1 MKMQSTAVIVMLAL
15 TVFGQ
20 AGFCSA
26 EHVIYVDGVNG
37 HNNMSCLQSNMPCRS
52 LEYVHHNLKSIAN
65 DSITIEICEPGVNL
79 TGDLKFIDITNLSI
93 KGEDN
98 KIVTRIHCNTSY
110 SGLSFVRVVGLSLSF
125 LRLTTC
131 GAKANSTAYDSHTAT
146 KAAIFTSALYILNC
160 TDINISNSIIHSS
173 NGTGISMYDT
183 NGTVLIQNTDITD
196 NFIRNYSTNTVFGG
210 GGMHIEFTFCTPG
223 TISNDCTHTEGR
235 NYGSSYTIRNCTISG
250 NVVHTTSEVTNA
262 SALWYNARIFD
273 SGGGVFLV
281 FASNASNN
289 NITFYNCTMKANY
302 APGYGG
308 GLKVE
313 FLDSVQDN
321 QVSIVLTRFL
331 NNSASIEMGGGLQ
344 VSFKFYKLAIG
355 DLTNLAK
362 PKDNVVNCTCCE
374 FKHNGANSGGGVNIF
389 AAETPLHDMKSA
401 VHFYNSTW
409 TGNTALYGAAVHIMP
424 GVWASETE
432 GHYPLLNFSDCK
444 FFSNKVIPEI
454 MSISRGF
461 QKQINSAGAFFCTL
475 LNVIFHGET
484 TFLKNNG
491 TALYLSDSIA
501 RFDAFSV
508 VVFDS
513 NKGKFGGAIA
523 LVGRSSLNV
532 FDFCKFTFVN
542 NSAMR
547 MGGAIYFKS
556 TTYNVR
562 QPCFIDRGINRNISS
577 FNFSRNH
584 AKSDRGHH
592 IYVSSFFE
600 CEINCSQSVYK
611 CIGNFSFQ
619 NPDMSGNSTATPP
632 ANFTLNGAD
641 PLQIFPGIS
650 FQLPITIRDVE
661 GREISNPSYE
671 ASLENKASN
680 TNIKVDSAFKFV
692 SNNTIILL
700 GAPQERATL
709 LLDILSTNTSLLIDI
724 VLAECPP
731 GYTLKGDKCKCTLS
745 YYGISKCD
753 PEAYIQHGIWMGQCN
768 SNSSSLCTTYCP
780 YGYCMYNTSL
790 QTPQLFSPI
799 DMSLRGTD
807 LNQFICSP
815 TRNGT
820 VCGKCLR
827 GHSVYY
833 NSWNFKCVSEKYC
846 HFGILF
852 YLLSTIVPVSVLFIV
867 IIIFNINFSD
877 GNVNGLI
884 LFAQIIVMY
893 RVSVNNTIH
902 FLPVVS
908 QLANALFSLYH
919 IYNLK
924 FFNANALSFCLW
936 KSATAMDILTV
947 NFVTFFFA
955 FALVFLT
962 VFLLRSK
969 KLANYFPRLFMRQY
983 TLINGLSAFFTL
995 CYSLISAT
1003 CFQILY
1009 STNLYDD
1016 KQNSYRKVVFF
1027 EGDLMPSHGKHIWY
1041 AALAVIF
1048 LIFIVI
1054 LPPLLLIFYPLIFKI
1069 LNFCNLSECKIAM
1082 CLSRIIPIQLLD
1094 SFQSPFKDNCRFF
1107 AGLYFIYRTI
1117 VLVTSTMIRNP
1128 SNLYPIIELELVLII
1143 ILHATI
1149 QPYKEKKHNI
1159 IDLFI
1164 FLNLA
1169 VINGITLYNYSQ
1181 IVGGQNLHIYVS
1193 VTTTIQIVLMSLPLL
1208 CMMVMC
1214 IVKLVKKVKNYQWVR
1229 AAVTYAEIAPIA
1241 S

>member
-1 MKMQSTAVIVMLAL
+1 MHSTAVIVMLTL

-26 EHVIYVDGVNG
+26 EHMIYVDGVNG
-37 HNNMSCLQSNMPCRS
+37 HNNLSCLQSNMPCRS
-52 LEYVHHNLKSIAN
+52 LEYVHHNLISIAN
-65 DSITIEICEPGVNL
+65 DSIAIEICGPGVNL
-79 TGDLKFIDITNLSI
+79 TRALKFMDITNLSI
-93 KGEDN
+93 RGEN
-98 KIVTRIHCNTSY
+98 NEIVTNIHCNTSY
-110 SGLSFVRVVGLSLSF
+110 SGLSFVRVVCLSLSF

-131 GAKANSTAYDSHTAT
+131 GAKANSTAYDSDTAT
-146 KAAIFTSALYILNC
+146 KAAIFTSAVYILNC
-160 TDINISNSIIHSS
+160 TGINISNSIIHSS

-183 NGTVLIQNTDITD
+183 NGTVLIENTDITD

-223 TISNDCTHTEGR
+223 TISNDCTHSEGH
-235 NYGSSYTIRNCTISG
+235 NYGSAYTIRNCTVSG

-262 SALWYNARIFD
+262 SALWYNARVFD

-289 NITFYNCTMKANY
+289 SITFYNCTMKANY

-331 NNSASIEMGGGLQ
+331 NNSGSIEMGGGLQ

-362 PKDNVVNCTCCE
+362 PIDNIVNCTCCE

-389 AAETPLHDMKSA
+389 AAEVPQQDTRSA
-401 VHFYNSTW
+401 VHFYNSNW

-424 GVWASETE
+424 GVWASEIE

-444 FFSNKVIPEI
+444 FFSNKVIPAI

-484 TFLKNNG
+484 TFLNNNG
-491 TALYLSDSIA
+491 TALYLSGSIA

-547 MGGAIYFKS
+547 MGGAIYFRS

-577 FNFSRNH
+577 FNFIRNH
-584 AKSDRGHH
+584 AESDRGHH
-592 IYVSSFFE
+592 IYVSSFFQ
-600 CEINCSQSVYK
+600 CEMNCSQSVYK

-619 NPDMSGNSTATPP
+619 NSNMSENSTATPP

-641 PLQIFPGIS
+641 PLQIFPEIS
-650 FQLPITIRDVE
+650 YQLPITIRDGE
-661 GREISNPSYE
+661 GREISNLSYE

-692 SNNTIILL
+692 SNKIILL
-700 GAPQERATL
+700 LGTPQEQATL
-709 LLDILSTNTSLLIDI
+709 LLDILSTNTSLLIDV

-731 GYTLKGDKCKCTLS
+731 GYTLKSDRCKCTSS
-745 YYGISKCD
+745 YFGISKCD
-753 PEAYIQHGIWMGQCN
+753 PEAYIQHGVWMGQCDS
-768 SNSSSLCTTYCP
+768 SNSSQLYTTYCP

-790 QTPQLFSPI
+790 DTPHLFSPI
-799 DMSLRGTD
+799 SMSLRGTD
-807 LNQFICSP
+807 LNKFICSP
-815 TRNGT
+815 TRSGT
-820 VCGKCLR
+820 VCGKCLW

-833 NSWNFKCVSEKYC
+833 NSWNFKCGSEKYC
-846 HFGILF
+846 HLGILF
-852 YLLSTIVPVSVLFIV
+852 YLLSTIVPLSGLFIV
-867 IIIFNINFSD
+867 IITFNINFSD
-877 GNVNGLI
+877 GNVNGFI
-884 LFAQIIVMY
+884 LFAQIIATY
-893 RVSVNNTIH
+893 SLNVNNSIP
-902 FLPVVS
+902 FNPAVS
-908 QLANALFSLYH
+908 QLTMALYFLYR
-919 IYNLK
+919 
-924 FFNANALSFCLW
+924 FFNLEFFDVDELSFCLW
-936 KSATAMDILTV
+936 KGATAMDMLAV
-947 NFVTFFFA
+947 KFVTILFA
-955 FALVFLT
+955 FVLVLFT

-969 KLANYFPRLFMRQY
+969 KLLNYFPRLFMRQY

-995 CYSLISAT
+995 CYSLSSAT
-1003 CFQILY
+1003 CFQIFY
-1009 STNLYDD
+1009 STNLYDEE
-1016 KQNSYRKVVFF
+1016 QQRYRKVVFL
-1027 EGDLMPSHGKHIWY
+1027 EGDLVPYHGRHIWY
-1041 AALAVIF
+1041 AAVAVIF

-1054 LPPLLLIFYPLIFKI
+1054 LPPLLLLFYPLIFKI
-1069 LNFCNLSECKIAM
+1069 LSLCNLSECRIAK

-1117 VLVTSTMIRNP
+1117 FLFTSTMVRNP
-1128 SNLYPIIELELVLII
+1128 LKLYPIIELELVLII
-1143 ILHATI
+1143 LLHAAI

-1159 IDLFI
+1159 LDLFL
-1164 FLNLA
+1164 FSNLA
-1169 VINGITLYNYSQ
+1169 IISGITQYNYSQ
-1181 IVGGQNLHIYVS
+1181 IVGGQNLHMYVS
-1193 VTTTIQIVLMSLPLL
+1193 ITTTIQIVLISLPLL
-1208 CMMVMC
+1208 CMMIMC
-1214 IVKLVKKVKNYQWVR
+1214 TFKLVKKVKNCQWVR
-1229 AAVTYAEIAPIA
+1229 AAVIYTEIAPTA